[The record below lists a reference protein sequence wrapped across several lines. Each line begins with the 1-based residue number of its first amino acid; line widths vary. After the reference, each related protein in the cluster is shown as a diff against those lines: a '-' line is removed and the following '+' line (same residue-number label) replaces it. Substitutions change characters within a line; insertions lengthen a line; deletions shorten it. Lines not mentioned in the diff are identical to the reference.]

1 MLLGSRIFQSMLT
14 TTAAPDLAAAAP
26 APGTSRLGLASMAA
40 RATRSLSSACALCS
54 ESISM
59 GKKRNW
65 VGIALKEAWRW
76 ERGGQNVGWG
86 AQSSIVE
93 ARECSR
99 VTAGFVSRMV
109 V

>member
-1 MLLGSRIFQSMLT
+1 
-14 TTAAPDLAAAAP
+14 
-26 APGTSRLGLASMAA
+26 
-40 RATRSLSSACALCS
+40 
-54 ESISM
+54 M

-76 ERGGQNVGWG
+76 ERGGQNVGRG